1 MRSRRAAFSVIA
13 VVLLTATLG
22 IKARL
27 LDIAAG
33 PDLARYNRELASLLA
48 GQGFDV
54 GIEDRM
60 LDMDLV
66 TARRGDCEIKARA
79 EDTADRYAAF
89 RGFTAHLPV
98 VRYRYRGELRESFP
112 RGLYDIYG
120 LAGRIATR
128 LSLSQSSE
136 RPLAIAASAA
146 CDLDRIDFGPQQVFA
161 QPG

>member
-1 MRSRRAAFSVIA
+1 MRSRRAAFSVLAI
-13 VVLLTATLG
+13 VLLTATLG

-33 PDLARYNRELASLLA
+33 PDLARYNRELAALLA
-48 GQGFDV
+48 RQGFAV

-60 LDMDLV
+60 LDMDFV
-66 TARRGDCEIKARA
+66 TARRGNCEIKARA

-98 VRYRYRGELRESFP
+98 VRYRYRGELRDSFP

-120 LAGRIATR
+120 LAGRVAMR
-128 LSLSQSSE
+128 LGLSASSE
-136 RPLAIAASAA
+136 RPLAIAASTA
-146 CDLDRIDFGPQQVFA
+146 CDLWRIDFGPQQVFA
-161 QPG
+161 LPR